1 MVGVVCSAVSIF
13 HFVYI
18 AFQSLAQKLGVR
30 GPASHWWFEEM
41 WIGSTAT
48 ISYHCGR
55 AAAYA
60 MEKAAKAHVHVEH
73 CRWVTGAIVFVYMW
87 MQEDC
92 TAAFYV
98 VIALQPFPDFWW
110 FGKRARVAEPAAAP
124 EPAQRR
130 PRSAQATPPLPCS
143 ER

>member
-1 MVGVVCSAVSIF
+1 MVGVVCSAVVTF
-13 HFVYI
+13 FYI
-18 AFQSLAQKLGVR
+18 AFQSLAQELGMR
-30 GPASHWWFEEM
+30 GPASQWWVEEL

-60 MEKAAKAHVHVEH
+60 IEKAATTHVHVEH

-98 VIALQPFPDFWW
+98 VFALQPFPDFWW
-110 FGKRARVAEPAAAP
+110 FGKRARVAEPAVAP

-130 PRSAQATPPLPCS
+130 PRSAQATLPLPCN
-143 ER
+143 E